1 MGRIR
6 SCFLPAAVLTLVATL
21 AFAVQQAV
29 AQELPPN
36 FVAASDPA
44 TSADQRLVYKVIHQY
59 EQLLNAGNAEA
70 IVDLFAADAVIEWSD
85 TPTFTTRQQKVD
97 GYNALFRI
105 ATISAAFVYDAIDVY
120 GNIAIVRTH
129 HPVGAAVIV
138 NGKSV
143 LDHNREVFVLRKQA
157 DGWKILVYTFNT
169 NPIQGQG

>member
-6 SCFLPAAVLTLVATL
+6 PCFLAAAVLTLVATL

-36 FVAASDPA
+36 LVAASDPA
-44 TSADQRLVYKVIHQY
+44 TSADQRLVYEVIHQY
-59 EQLLNAGNAEA
+59 EELLNAASTEA
-70 IVDLFAADAVIEWSD
+70 IVDLFAADAVIEWND
-85 TPTFTTRQQKVD
+85 APTLATRQQKVD
-97 GYNALFRI
+97 GYNALFQI
-105 ATISAAFVYDAIDVY
+105 AKISTAFVYDAIDVY

-143 LDHNREVFVLRKQA
+143 PDHNREVFVLRKQA
-157 DGWKILVYTFNT
+157 DEWKILVYTFNT
-169 NPIQGQG
+169 DPIQGQG